1 MAVEAGRPPISGVAH
16 VSLFSR
22 FYGFGSVYAKT
33 LRDSRLAVI
42 IVAGMVLGFMAYGWF
57 AIPLA
62 LPDRGQAAKLIDDLP
77 PILKGLGGN
86 PVNIDRIGGYISW
99 KYGPFFAVVVGLW
112 SILALSGTLA
122 AEARKGSLDIVA
134 ASPFGKRHLAVEKL
148 AAHLTGM
155 LAIMVALAIVT
166 SICSAA
172 FSVEPQDHLAV
183 ADSIGFAVWLGLVGL
198 ACGSVAWALAPFVGR
213 ASAAGVA
220 GAYLLA
226 GYVISGYQTILPGL
240 KPIAYLTPFFWTYT
254 DVPLAGHSDW
264 PTVIPVAILAAVL
277 FVVGIEAFQR
287 RDLGVASAIPIPAMP
302 GVLLGTTGP
311 TRRAFGERLPLAI
324 AWGLGLAIFAGLI
337 AASSSSF
344 ATELNGLGE
353 FKRLLNS
360 VFPKFDIS
368 SASGFLQLMFAYIAY
383 IVAGLG
389 AATLVSGWAAEEG
402 NRQLEMLLA
411 TPMTRVRWAITGGL
425 GIFAAILVMTGLAIL
440 GIVLGVLFAGGDVLT
455 PALGALNLAFWA
467 AAVAGVGL
475 AVGGL
480 WRTSLA
486 AEMAALFAIA
496 TFLIDFLGPALKLPD
511 WFNQLALTSH
521 LGLPMV
527 GVWDWAGVA
536 ACLVLA
542 VGGLALGGLGMR
554 RRDVG

>member
-1 MAVEAGRPPISGVAH
+1 MATHAAPLPVRGS
-16 VSLFSR
+16 VSIWSR
-22 FYGFGSVYAKT
+22 LYGFGSVYAKT

-62 LPDRGQAAKLIDDLP
+62 LPDRTQGAKLIEDLP
-77 PILKGLGGN
+77 PILKGMGGN

-112 SILALSGTLA
+112 SILALSATLA

-134 ASPFGKRHLAVEKL
+134 ASPFGKRRLAIEKL
-148 AAHLTGM
+148 AAHITGM
-155 LAIMVALAIVT
+155 LAIMVPLALLTWV
-166 SICSAA
+166 CSAA
-172 FSVEPQDHLAV
+172 FSVYPQDHLAMS
-183 ADSIGFAVWLGLVGL
+183 DSIGFALWLGLIGL

-213 ASAAGVA
+213 ASAAGLA

-226 GYVISGYQTILPGL
+226 GYVISGYQTVLPAL
-240 KPIAYLTPFFWTYT
+240 QPVALLTPFYWTYNE
-254 DVPLAGHSDW
+254 VPLAGHSDW
-264 PTVIPVAILAAVL
+264 PTLIPVAILAMVMFAI
-277 FVVGIEAFQR
+277 GIEAFQR
-287 RDLGVASAIPIPAMP
+287 RDLGVASAVPVPAMP
-302 GVLLGTTGP
+302 GALLGTTGP
-311 TRRAFGERLPLAI
+311 TRRAFGERLPMAI
-324 AWGLGLAIFAGLI
+324 AWGIGLAIFAGLM
-337 AASSSSF
+337 AASSASFSS
-344 ATELNGLGE
+344 ELKDLGD
-353 FKRLLNS
+353 FKRVLGQ
-360 VFPKFDIS
+360 VFPKYDIT
-368 SASGFLQLMFAYIAY
+368 SASGFLQLMFAYLAY
-383 IVAGLG
+383 IIAGLG
-389 AATLVSGWAAEEG
+389 TATLVSGWASEER

-411 TPMTRVRWAITGGL
+411 TPMTRVKWAVTGGL
-425 GIFAAILVMTGLAIL
+425 GIFAAILVMTGLTIV
-440 GIVLGVLFAGGDVLT
+440 GIGAGVLFAGGDALT
-455 PALGALNLAFWA
+455 PAVGALNLALWA
-467 AAVAGVGL
+467 GAVAGVGL

-486 AEMAALFAIA
+486 AEIAALFAIA

-536 ACLVLA
+536 ACLVIA
-542 VGGLALGGLGMR
+542 IGGLAIGAIGIR